1 VSAGDVWSSSPGARS
16 ALRASTPLGKTASA
30 GAAPASAS
38 WGIACL
44 TIAEDYH
51 RRSKRILALAG
62 ARGQVEGC
70 MTSAML
76 FGASSGALHAVTGPD
91 HVLSLGPLVLDTR
104 RSPWRIGM
112 SWGIGHALGTLLL
125 ALPAVWFTQAVHLP
139 WLAAVGDRLA
149 GLALLLTAAWS
160 FYQARAHGLGAGGA
174 LGDGARTPATTP
186 GIGRNAFLVGV
197 VHGLTGAA
205 SLMLVVPM
213 LATGSRVASL
223 AFLFAFALGSTL
235 GMALLT
241 SLLARLGSRLEPR
254 VLGRSRALL
263 CAASGALGCF
273 WLLVG

>member
-1 VSAGDVWSSSPGARS
+1 
-16 ALRASTPLGKTASA
+16 
-30 GAAPASAS
+30 
-38 WGIACL
+38 
-44 TIAEDYH
+44 
-51 RRSKRILALAG
+51 
-62 ARGQVEGC
+62 

-112 SWGIGHALGTLLL
+112 SWGVGHALGTLLL
-125 ALPAVWFTQAVHLP
+125 ALPVVWLAHAVHLP
-139 WLAAVGDRLA
+139 WLAAVGERVA

-160 FYQARAHGLGAGGA
+160 FYQARAHARAAARATATRGG
-174 LGDGARTPATTP
+174 
-186 GIGRNAFLVGV
+186 GRNAFLMGV

-213 LATGSRVASL
+213 LASGSRLTSL

-241 SLLARLGSRLEPR
+241 SLLARLGSKLDPR

-263 CAASGALGCF
+263 GAASGALGAF
-273 WLLVG
+273 WLLSG

>member
-1 VSAGDVWSSSPGARS
+1 
-16 ALRASTPLGKTASA
+16 
-30 GAAPASAS
+30 
-38 WGIACL
+38 
-44 TIAEDYH
+44 
-51 RRSKRILALAG
+51 
-62 ARGQVEGC
+62 

-91 HVLSLGPLVLDTR
+91 HVLSLGPLVLDRR

-125 ALPAVWFTQAVHLP
+125 ALPAVWFTQAVDLP
-139 WLAAVGDRLA
+139 WLAAIGDRLA

-160 FYQARAHGLGAGGA
+160 FYQARAHALGAA
-174 LGDGARTPATTP
+174 AHETPDGVRTPATAP

-213 LATGSRVASL
+213 LASGSRVTSL

-263 CAASGALGCF
+263 CAASGALGCY
-273 WLLVG
+273 WLFAG

>member
-1 VSAGDVWSSSPGARS
+1 
-16 ALRASTPLGKTASA
+16 
-30 GAAPASAS
+30 
-38 WGIACL
+38 
-44 TIAEDYH
+44 
-51 RRSKRILALAG
+51 
-62 ARGQVEGC
+62 
-70 MTSAML
+70 MTSAVL

-112 SWGIGHALGTLLL
+112 SWGVGHALGTLLL
-125 ALPAVWFTQAVHLP
+125 ALPVVWFTHAVHLP
-139 WLAAVGDRLA
+139 WLAAAGDRLA

-160 FYQARAHGLGAGGA
+160 FHQARAHALGAAGSTADAGA
-174 LGDGARTPATTP
+174 MPPPL
-186 GIGRNAFLVGV
+186 GRNALLVGV

-213 LATGSRVASL
+213 MASGSRLTSL

-254 VLGRSRALL
+254 VVRRSRALL
-263 CAASGALGCF
+263 CAASGALGAF
-273 WLLVG
+273 WLLAG

>member
-1 VSAGDVWSSSPGARS
+1 
-16 ALRASTPLGKTASA
+16 
-30 GAAPASAS
+30 
-38 WGIACL
+38 
-44 TIAEDYH
+44 
-51 RRSKRILALAG
+51 
-62 ARGQVEGC
+62 

-91 HVLSLGPLVLDTR
+91 HVLSLGPLVLDRR

-125 ALPAVWFTQAVHLP
+125 ALPAVWFTQAVDLP

-160 FYQARAHGLGAGGA
+160 FYQARAHA
-174 LGDGARTPATTP
+174 LSAARATAHEAGDGVRSPATTP

-213 LATGSRVASL
+213 LASGSRVSSL

-263 CAASGALGCF
+263 CAASAALGCF
-273 WLLVG
+273 WLLAG

>member
-1 VSAGDVWSSSPGARS
+1 
-16 ALRASTPLGKTASA
+16 
-30 GAAPASAS
+30 
-38 WGIACL
+38 
-44 TIAEDYH
+44 
-51 RRSKRILALAG
+51 
-62 ARGQVEGC
+62 

-125 ALPAVWFTQAVHLP
+125 ALPAVWFAQAVQLP

-149 GLALLLTAAWS
+149 GLALLLTAGWS
-160 FYQARAHGLGAGGA
+160 FFQARAHALGAA
-174 LGDGARTPATTP
+174 RAPADEASDGVRTPATP

-213 LATGSRVASL
+213 LASGSRATSL

-254 VLGRSRALL
+254 VLARSRALL
-263 CAASGALGCF
+263 CAASGALGC
-273 WLLVG
+273 V

>member
-1 VSAGDVWSSSPGARS
+1 VG
-16 ALRASTPLGKTASA
+16 
-30 GAAPASAS
+30 
-38 WGIACL
+38 
-44 TIAEDYH
+44 YH
-51 RRSKRILALAG
+51 RRSKGILALAG
-62 ARGQVEGC
+62 VGGHVEGC

-104 RSPWRIGM
+104 RSPWRIGL
-112 SWGIGHALGTLLL
+112 SWGIGHSLGTLLL

-160 FYQARAHGLGAGGA
+160 FYQARAHA
-174 LGDGARTPATTP
+174 LGARTAAATP

-213 LATGSRVASL
+213 LASGSRVASL

-241 SLLARLGSRLEPR
+241 SLVARLGSRLEPR
-254 VLGRSRALL
+254 VLARSRALL

-273 WLLVG
+273 WLFAG